1 MKTMLTT
8 IQLWVLNDIVEIL
21 RIPYLAQEA
30 LSSEHT
36 PTLSIALPTYKL
48 MLSGW
53 WNLEKKFPNLKPAI
67 QARLSKIEDYVA
79 KARKSKIY
87 TLEIVLNPRYKLAWV
102 ERQWGTEAKQARDT
116 VEAVMLE
123 YRQAYHL
130 STSSATMGSLWSN
143 PVSVLST
150 LATPTTC
157 AAQSQVSA
165 LSKLRMFSLDFEDN
179 TPPLA
184 SSHPQEVNSAICEA
198 KLDEED

>member
-21 RIPYLAQEA
+21 RIPYLAQEV

-87 TLEIVLNPRYKLAWV
+87 TLEIDINLPGLKGSGEPRPNKHEILLK
-102 ERQWGTEAKQARDT
+102 QWYA
-116 VEAVMLE
+116 
-123 YRQAYHL
+123 
-130 STSSATMGSLWSN
+130 
-143 PVSVLST
+143 
-150 LATPTTC
+150 
-157 AAQSQVSA
+157 
-165 LSKLRMFSLDFEDN
+165 
-179 TPPLA
+179 
-184 SSHPQEVNSAICEA
+184 
-198 KLDEED
+198 